1 MSAIG
6 QLLDEAEGYPKANGQ
21 VGFQMDRDRL
31 INVLLGCTPRLN
43 SISCV
48 PTAVDDDVTSFEITL
63 YVTFARSELE
73 EAPE

>member
-1 MSAIG
+1 MSAIRE
-6 QLLDEAEGYPKANGQ
+6 LLDEADGYPQPNGK

-63 YVTFARSELE
+63 YVDFARSELE
-73 EAPE
+73 EAPQ